1 MLLEIARDCDNGA
14 GLTSHLMK
22 NWSSDIKYI
31 KHLQVVTVM
40 VQLDICELRPKV
52 VTVGEGVL
60 VHY

>member
-1 MLLEIARDCDNGA
+1 
-14 GLTSHLMK
+14 MK

-52 VTVGEGVL
+52 VTEGKGVL